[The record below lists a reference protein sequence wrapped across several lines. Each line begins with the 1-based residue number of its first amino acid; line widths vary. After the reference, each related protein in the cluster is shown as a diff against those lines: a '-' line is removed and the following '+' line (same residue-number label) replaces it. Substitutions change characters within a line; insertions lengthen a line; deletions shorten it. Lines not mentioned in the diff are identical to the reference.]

1 MRRNNYVEMNIDE
14 MKDVK
19 ETWQIHLKLYAR
31 KLRKLRNTEET
42 KENRSDIHQLEMNYT
57 FCINTISDIISIYKE
72 LIDLAEM
79 CELGEDFFLKKI
91 KEVQRLH
98 ANFRLEANKKS
109 IKDIANK
116 LSIEELNKKLNLNI

>member
-19 ETWQIHLKLYAR
+19 ETWQIHLKLFSR
-31 KLRKLRNTEET
+31 KLRKLRNIEET
-42 KENRSDIHQLEMNYT
+42 KANRCDIHQLEMSYT
-57 FCINTISDIISIYKE
+57 YCINTISDIITIYKE

-79 CELGEDFFLKKI
+79 CELGEDYFLKKI

-98 ANFRLEANKKS
+98 SNFRLEANKKN
-109 IKDIANK
+109 IKD
-116 LSIEELNKKLNLNI
+116 LTFKLNLEILTNKHNLNM

>member
-1 MRRNNYVEMNIDE
+1 MSRNNYVEMNIDE
-14 MKDVK
+14 MKEVK
-19 ETWQIHLKLYAR
+19 ETWQIHLKLYVR
-31 KLRKLRNTEET
+31 KLRKLSNIEET
-42 KENRSDIHQLEMNYT
+42 KTNRCDIHQLEMNYT
-57 FCINTISDIISIYKE
+57 YCINTISDIISIYKE

-79 CELGEDFFLKKI
+79 CELGEDYFTKKI

-109 IKDIANK
+109 IKDLANK